1 MIGNFELFGSLQA
14 DHIRNGCV
22 IDTRLCVP
30 RIPDVA
36 KKNPSFYLS
45 LKQFFQDPWAWHAN
59 KLNSE
64 KPMGLVTSQAVTDL
78 VGELAAGAVSI
89 TAFNFHDSGTG
100 TTNNTNDATHTLSGG
115 SISNAT
121 PQVVTTPSSHGLTS
135 NDLVAIAG
143 VTGDTTANGTWQI
156 TVLSPTTFQLQNLAL
171 GGAATVTSAT
181 YQRVN
186 AAQDTIL
193 ATQAGP
199 VTRAT
204 GTQVNSGAGTVASP
218 ATYKSVATINYLS
231 SLAILEWGLFNQAAQ
246 GGHLWD
252 RRWFNTVG
260 APAVSQVGSGTSLV
274 AAPINVVSG
283 DSIQFTYTLT
293 ANQGGS

>member
-14 DHIRNGCV
+14 DHIRGGS
-22 IDTRLCVP
+22 IIETRVSAP
-30 RIPDVA
+30 RIPDAA

-45 LKQFFQDPWAWHAN
+45 LKQFFQDPWAWYAH
-59 KLNSE
+59 KLDSS
-64 KPMGLVTSQAVTDL
+64 KPMNLVTSQAVTDL

-115 SISNAT
+115 SITNAT
-121 PQVVTTPSSHGLTS
+121 PQVVTTPSAHGLTT
-135 NDLVAIAG
+135 NDIVVIAG
-143 VTGDTTANGTWQI
+143 VTGDTSANATWQI
-156 TVLSPTTFQLQNLAL
+156 TVNSTTTFTLIGSSA

-193 ATQAGP
+193 AAQAGP
-199 VTRAT
+199 TTRAT
-204 GTQVNSGAGTVASP
+204 GTQVNSGAGTP
-218 ATYKSVATINYLS
+218 ANPALYKSVGTINYTS
-231 SLAILEWGLFNQAAQ
+231 SLAITEWGLFNQAAQ

-252 RRWFNTVG
+252 RRWFNTAG
-260 APAVSQVGSGTSLV
+260 APAVTATAALV
-274 AAPINVVSG
+274 SAPINVVSG
-283 DSIQFTYTLT
+283 DSIQFSYSLS
-293 ANQGGS
+293 ALQGGS